1 MIERGQI
8 VRHDPVI
15 RNLTVVRT
23 RVLSPGFTRVT
34 FGGSD
39 LDGFASLGAADHVK
53 LLFLDG
59 ESTAK
64 RDYTPREFRAA
75 TDGTPAELDVDFFR
89 HGAGPASEWVAWV
102 EPGNGLTVGGPRG
115 SHLPPTGASRF
126 VLGADESA
134 LPALARWIE
143 MLPPETEILA
153 FVELDNQSDAAYLE
167 PDHVNKARVVWLDK
181 ADGTLERAI
190 RGLGPIGHDTFVWVA
205 GEAGTLAPI
214 RRYLRRELGLP
225 SAQVKMTGYWKRGES
240 GRDHHAPIDPSDP
253 ED

>member
-8 VRHDPVI
+8 VRHDPI
-15 RNLTVVRT
+15 TRTLTVVRT
-23 RVLSPGFTRVT
+23 TTLSPGLRRVT
-34 FGGSD
+34 LGGAD
-39 LDGFASLGAADHVK
+39 LTGFASLGATDHVK
-53 LLFLDG
+53 LLFPEGDPDV
-59 ESTAK
+59 K

-75 TDGTPAELDVDFFR
+75 TDDAPAELDIDFFF
-89 HGAGPASEWVAWV
+89 HGDGPASQWAAAAV
-102 EPGNGLTVGGPRG
+102 PGSELTIGGPRG

-126 VLGADESA
+126 VLGADESS

-143 MLPPETEILA
+143 LLPQTHEILA

-167 PDHVNKARVVWLDK
+167 PDHVHKARVVWLNK
-181 ADGTLERAI
+181 SDGALERAI
-190 RGLGPIGHDTFVWVA
+190 RALGPIGDDTFVWVA
-205 GEAGTLAPI
+205 GGASTLVPI

-225 SAQVKMTGYWKRGES
+225 ASQVKIDGYWKSGEA